1 MKTVILPV
9 AGKGTRLL
17 PLTKATP
24 KELLPIYDKPALQF
38 ALDEAIDAGAER
50 LVIVNHASKK
60 SIYEYFKADQIS
72 IGGVRPRRLN
82 HLSDALGL
90 REIANDI
97 EIIFV
102 EQPKALGLGHAL
114 LCAAPK
120 LLDGP
125 VGVIL
130 PDDVILGNSCLK
142 EMVDSYEGGHM
153 VAAMEVSSHEVSSY
167 GIFQF
172 DKSHQ
177 GRGRIPAT
185 GMVEKPS
192 PQQAPSTLAAVG
204 RYILDPIIFETLK
217 TLRRGA
223 GGEYQLTDAIAADI
237 EQVGL
242 SAMPFSGS
250 RFDCGNRDGLLAA
263 ANAREKYVRSTVIH
277 DLAAE

>member
-17 PLTKATP
+17 TLTRSTP
-24 KELLPIYDKPALQF
+24 KELLPIYDKPLLQF

-60 SIYEYFKADQIS
+60 TIYEYFNAVQILKNGFRS
-72 IGGVRPRRLN
+72 RV
-82 HLSDALGL
+82 
-90 REIANDI
+90 ANDHPSDIDVSEITCNI
-97 EIIFV
+97 EIVFV
-102 EQPKALGLGHAL
+102 EQPESLGLGHAL
-114 LCAAPK
+114 LCAAPMV
-120 LLDGP
+120 LDGS

-130 PDDVILGNSCLK
+130 PDDVILGSSCLK
-142 EMVDSYEGGHM
+142 EMVESYDGGHM
-153 VAAMEVSSHEVSSY
+153 VAAMEVSIDEVSSY

-172 DKSHQ
+172 AKVQQDK
-177 GRGRIPAT
+177 GRVKAT
-185 GMVEKPS
+185 GMVEKPAS
-192 PQQAPSTLAAVG
+192 QNAPPSLAAVG

-217 TLRRGA
+217 TIKRGA

-237 EQVGL
+237 DKVGL
-242 SAMPFSGS
+242 SAMPFSGT

-263 ANAREKYVRSTVIH
+263 AIARERYVRSTEIH